1 MRRPFRGFFP
11 ASDQIMKKRKTSRMS
26 QDSKT
31 KSPQSAERR
40 NKVERR
46 ADDRRAH
53 ARFEP
58 GSSTRNDRRRGDR
71 RNDS

>member
-1 MRRPFRGFFP
+1 MRGSRRGFFS
-11 ASDQIMKKRKTSRMS
+11 ALDETMKKRKTPRMS

-31 KSPQSAERR
+31 TEKHDAERR
-40 NKVERR
+40 NQAERR

-58 GSSTRNDRRRGDR
+58 GSSARNDRRQSER
-71 RNDS
+71 RRRS